1 MKRRSKLAIGV
12 GAVLAAAVLL
22 RLLAPIGV
30 ASYVNRELA
39 SLGEYT
45 GTVGAIDLSLIRGG
59 YTLHDLRIVKVDANV
74 ETPFVA
80 MEKMDL
86 SLQWGA
92 LLRGR
97 AVGEVVMHEPN
108 LNFVQSK
115 SEEESQYGTGV
126 NWPQEIR
133 DLFPFRLNVVRV
145 MDGLITFRAPG
156 IQAEES
162 LTAHNVFL
170 ELRNLTNVQ
179 NLNTEAFAEI
189 EFDSLVMGNAPLTLT
204 GQIDPNDALPSFD
217 LDVSLERA
225 MLVDIN
231 PWLREF
237 LKADAHAGVFSLY
250 AELAAA
256 NGRFE
261 GYLKPIMENPEFF
274 HTDEQAGG
282 PFKKAWEAM
291 VSFAAK
297 LFENRA
303 QDQVATQVP
312 LSGEFEDPK
321 AGVLPAMV
329 NLLRNAFV
337 GAFAHS
343 LDGTVSFGDV
353 GETAVCFQTEDRR
366 DPEAECE
373 D

>member
-1 MKRRSKLAIGV
+1 MLVII
-12 GAVLAAAVLL
+12 GAVLLVGVAL
-22 RLLAPIGV
+22 RLAAPFAV
-30 ASYVNRELA
+30 TSYVNREL
-39 SLGEYT
+39 SDMGEYR
-45 GTVGAIDLSLIRGG
+45 GTIAGVDLSLIRGG
-59 YTLHDLRIVKVDANV
+59 YSIHGLTIVKGEGDS
-74 ETPFVA
+74 ETPFVDI
-80 MEKMDL
+80 ETMDL
-86 SLQWGA
+86 SLQWDA

-97 AVGEVVMHEPN
+97 AVGEVVMYRPN

-133 DLFPFRLNVVRV
+133 DLFPFRLNLVRV
-145 MDGLITFRAPG
+145 VDGLITFRAPG
-156 IQAEES
+156 IAAEES
-162 LTAHNVFL
+162 LTARAVAA

-179 NLNTEAFAEI
+179 NRDTEAFAEFQ
-189 EFDSLVMGNAPLTLT
+189 FDGLVMGNAPLSLS
-204 GQIDPNDALPSFD
+204 GQIDPNDELPSFD
-217 LDVSLERA
+217 MDLSLEQA
-225 MLVDIN
+225 KLVDIN

-237 LKADAHAGVFSLY
+237 LKADAQAGVFSLY

-274 HTDEQAGG
+274 DPDEDASG

-291 VSFAAK
+291 VGFAAK
-297 LFENRA
+297 VFENRA
-303 QDQVATQVP
+303 EDQVATQVP
-312 LSGEFEDPK
+312 LTGEFEDPK
-321 AGVLPAMV
+321 AGLLPAMV

-343 LDGTVSFGDV
+343 LEGSISFGDV
-353 GETAVCFQTEDRR
+353 GETATCFATDDRR

-373 D
+373 